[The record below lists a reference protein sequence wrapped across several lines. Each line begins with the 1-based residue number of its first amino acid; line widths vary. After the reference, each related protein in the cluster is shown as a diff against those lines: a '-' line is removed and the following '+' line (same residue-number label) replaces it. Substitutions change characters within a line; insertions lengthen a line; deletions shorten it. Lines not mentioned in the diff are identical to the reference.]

1 MFVECIRKP
10 PKPLFVSR
18 DTSEDGN
25 QLGLILSM
33 FKTLGTPT
41 KETWPEAVT
50 FTTPPFE
57 WYQEFSGKSWEE
69 LLPDVDDEIRDLAK
83 QILCYESGRRLTAVE
98 VRFIQ
103 LMIRLLN

>member
-10 PKPLFVSR
+10 PSPLFESR

-41 KETWPEAVT
+41 KEIWPEAIN

-57 WYQEFSGKSWEE
+57 WYQNFPGNSWEE
-69 LLPDVDDEIRDLAK
+69 LLPNVEEEAKDLVTK
-83 QILCYESGRRLTAVE
+83 LVRFESGQRLTALE
-98 VRFIQ
+98 VCAPYRQ
-103 LMIRLLN
+103 S